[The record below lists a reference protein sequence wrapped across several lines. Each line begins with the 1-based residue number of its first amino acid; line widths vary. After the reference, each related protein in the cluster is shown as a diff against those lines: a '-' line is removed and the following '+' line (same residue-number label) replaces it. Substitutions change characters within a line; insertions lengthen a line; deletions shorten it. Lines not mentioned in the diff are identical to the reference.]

1 MLTDWNSLN
10 REKRHSR
17 AGDPLNEE
25 MLLFLTLIPLM
36 TTSARD
42 CRQSIIRCHLEK
54 LNSISWK
61 IQPRDRQYEFTET
74 KEDLTMR
81 KMVSIVWFWRRNNF
95 TLFFFQNI
103 ICRLGSKYIG
113 LDSSRWHFVAF
124 AWRSKDGNY
133 VFVVNSFSVLGL
145 GKFEGKTIE
154 SGNIL
159 IGQQSEN
166 VNLENPF
173 SGRITCLQ
181 MWKTFL
187 SKEQIEEIYKGNGAK
202 DGKCQTNDDS
212 YRFLTWAQVKTA
224 NTKGEVTFHWPS
236 ELIWSPS
243 TAVSYS

>member
-1 MLTDWNSLN
+1 M
-10 REKRHSR
+10 
-17 AGDPLNEE
+17 
-25 MLLFLTLIPLM
+25 
-36 TTSARD
+36 
-42 CRQSIIRCHLEK
+42 
-54 LNSISWK
+54 
-61 IQPRDRQYEFTET
+61 
-74 KEDLTMR
+74 
-81 KMVSIVWFWRRNNF
+81 
-95 TLFFFQNI
+95 
-103 ICRLGSKYIG
+103 
-113 LDSSRWHFVAF
+113 
-124 AWRSKDGNY
+124 
-133 VFVVNSFSVLGL
+133 VNSYSHLGL

-181 MWKTFL
+181 IWKTFL

-236 ELIWSPS
+236 ELI
-243 TAVSYS
+243 

>member
-1 MLTDWNSLN
+1 M
-10 REKRHSR
+10 
-17 AGDPLNEE
+17 
-25 MLLFLTLIPLM
+25 
-36 TTSARD
+36 
-42 CRQSIIRCHLEK
+42 
-54 LNSISWK
+54 
-61 IQPRDRQYEFTET
+61 
-74 KEDLTMR
+74 
-81 KMVSIVWFWRRNNF
+81 
-95 TLFFFQNI
+95 
-103 ICRLGSKYIG
+103 
-113 LDSSRWHFVAF
+113 
-124 AWRSKDGNY
+124 
-133 VFVVNSFSVLGL
+133 VNSYSDLGF

-181 MWKTFL
+181 MWKKFL

-236 ELIWSPS
+236 ELI
-243 TAVSYS
+243 